1 VLPCLPSHDPSPLP
15 RRAALAH
22 HRDVYRYSYAWPPE
36 VAVAAE
42 VPRRD
47 GYSPAYIA
55 RSLEV
60 LADIFANLVPAADL
74 FVSPERVEALFAEQ
88 IRRIRAVGPADVKGH
103 LFDVQTEVARQMSS
117 ASPAALADYGRFY
130 NTLAAPPA
138 WTRWDDDRAFS
149 WQRVAGVNPM
159 VLRRLDAVP
168 DHVAIGEREMERAVP
183 GRGSLAAALAEG
195 RVFACD
201 YGLFAGAPGGT
212 THGRRKWLP
221 APYAVFVS
229 VEGALRPVA
238 IQAGPTPASPVFA
251 PGDGHDWRIAR
262 LAVQTADASY
272 HEIVAHLGR
281 THLVMEAVALAT
293 YRQLAPNHPLHV
305 LLAPHLEQ
313 TLPIN
318 NSAATSLIAPGGAID
333 LMFGAT
339 IEATAGLVKKGL
351 DAFTLPRSSI
361 TADLAE
367 RGLDD
372 PRTLAEHPYRD
383 DGLLVWAALRRFVE
397 AYVRRYYPSD
407 AAVVA
412 DAELAGWAR
421 EMGSPQ
427 GGRLKG
433 VGPLETV
440 AALAE
445 LVAIIVWTGSAQ
457 HAAVNFPQ
465 YPYMGVLPNML
476 GAFWA
481 EWPVPGVT
489 ADEATLLSILPPYN
503 MAMLQQSTV
512 YQLSSLRMNRLGE
525 YPPLH
530 FHDPGVH
537 PLIARFN
544 ADLKE
549 AEGVIA
555 ARDRDRFL
563 PYPFLL
569 PSSIP
574 ASIHI

>member
-1 VLPCLPSHDPSPLP
+1 
-15 RRAALAH
+15 
-22 HRDVYRYSYAWPPE
+22 
-36 VAVAAE
+36 
-42 VPRRD
+42 
-47 GYSPAYIA
+47 
-55 RSLEV
+55 
-60 LADIFANLVPAADL
+60 
-74 FVSPERVEALFAEQ
+74 
-88 IRRIRAVGPADVKGH
+88 
-103 LFDVQTEVARQMSS
+103 
-117 ASPAALADYGRFY
+117 
-130 NTLAAPPA
+130 
-138 WTRWDDDRAFS
+138 
-149 WQRVAGVNPM
+149 
-159 VLRRLDAVP
+159 
-168 DHVAIGEREMERAVP
+168 
-183 GRGSLAAALAEG
+183 
-195 RVFACD
+195 
-201 YGLFAGAPGGT
+201 
-212 THGRRKWLP
+212 
-221 APYAVFVS
+221 
-229 VEGALRPVA
+229 
-238 IQAGPTPASPVFA
+238 
-251 PGDGHDWRIAR
+251 
-262 LAVQTADASY
+262 
-272 HEIVAHLGR
+272 
-281 THLVMEAVALAT
+281 
-293 YRQLAPNHPLHV
+293 
-305 LLAPHLEQ
+305 
-313 TLPIN
+313 
-318 NSAATSLIAPGGAID
+318 
-333 LMFGAT
+333 MFGAT

-433 VGPLETV
+433 VGPLE
-440 AALAE
+440 
-445 LVAIIVWTGSAQ
+445 
-457 HAAVNFPQ
+457 
-465 YPYMGVLPNML
+465 
-476 GAFWA
+476 A